1 MLGSWH
7 ICWGKQQ
14 GPSGALWQVRGRKW
28 SLMGRNRPYGPL
40 KVLSIPSS
48 WSLYALDTTVSCAVQ
63 TEALRPGHFHI
74 QLTVNTF
81 ILYQRQYK
89 HKDDVDAALD

>member
-1 MLGSWH
+1 
-7 ICWGKQQ
+7 
-14 GPSGALWQVRGRKW
+14 
-28 SLMGRNRPYGPL
+28 MGRNRSRGPL

-48 WSLYALDTTVSCAVQ
+48 WSLCALDTTVSCAVR
-63 TEALRPGHFHI
+63 TEALPPGHFHI
-74 QLTVNTF
+74 QLTVNIF

>member
-1 MLGSWH
+1 
-7 ICWGKQQ
+7 
-14 GPSGALWQVRGRKW
+14 
-28 SLMGRNRPYGPL
+28 MGRNRPCGPL